1 MIQMDF
7 GSVVFNE
14 NVSFKISDF
23 VNERVQLLRQKDKE

>member
-7 GSVVFNE
+7 GAVVFND

-23 VNERVQLLRQKDKE
+23 VNERVQQLRLKEK